1 VFRRIYGKAVIDD
14 EIVCVLSSSVDI
26 QQKQHKT
33 KTTGHVKV
41 LCIMTGH
48 PIDNK

>member
-1 VFRRIYGKAVIDD
+1 VIDD
-14 EIVCVLSSSVDI
+14 EIVCVLSSVDI
-26 QQKQHKT
+26 QQKQQKT

-48 PIDNK
+48 AIGNK